1 MLGKF
6 RMHLKILFL
15 CLAVAQYHAWSFNA
29 RKCIFLCSS
38 KKDYEVSFT
47 LEGLGKWER
56 MSRRIVSL
64 GLSEQE
70 RRLRHKRGQML
81 SDQFIIN

>member
-1 MLGKF
+1 
-6 RMHLKILFL
+6 MHLKILFL
-15 CLAVAQYHAWSFNA
+15 CLAVAQYYVCSFNA
-29 RKCIFLCSS
+29 RKCILLS

-47 LEGLGKWER
+47 LEGLGKWEL